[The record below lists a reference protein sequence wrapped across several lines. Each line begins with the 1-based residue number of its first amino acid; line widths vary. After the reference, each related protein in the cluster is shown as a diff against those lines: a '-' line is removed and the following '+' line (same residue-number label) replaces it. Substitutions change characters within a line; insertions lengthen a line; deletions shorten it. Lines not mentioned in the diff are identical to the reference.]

1 MSYFSTQASLYEE
14 FRPDYPSQLFEFI
27 AASVPVHQLAWDCA
41 TGNGQSALGLAD
53 HFDRGTSTDISSEQ
67 ITNAKSH
74 SRIAYRVAPA
84 EHSGLADRSADA
96 ITITQALHWLDI
108 PRFYQEVRRV
118 SKPHAVFVATV
129 YSDPV
134 LDDPALDR
142 ILHHYNK
149 VIVGAYWPPERKI
162 VDEAYAN
169 IPFPFEE
176 LSAPKLKMEREWSL
190 PELAGYLRSWSATTR
205 YMKQN
210 GTDPVIAF
218 ETGMARV
225 WGDPAHKRRLHWP
238 FTIRAGRVS

>member
-1 MSYFSTQASLYEE
+1 MSHFSTQAKLYAE
-14 FRPDYPSQLFEFI
+14 FRPDYPPALFDFI
-27 AASVPVHQLAWDCA
+27 ASSVPERQLAWDCA
-41 TGNGQSALGLAD
+41 TGSGQAALGLAK
-53 HFDRGTSTDISSEQ
+53 HFDRVTATDISAEQ
-67 ITNAKSH
+67 IANAKPDP
-74 SRIAYRVAPA
+74 RITYRVATA
-84 EHSGLADRSADA
+84 EHSGLADHSADA

-142 ILHHYNK
+142 ILHNYNK
-149 VIVGAYWPPERKI
+149 VIVGPYWPPERRI

-190 PELAGYLRSWSATTR
+190 SELAGYLRSWSATTR
-205 YMKQN
+205 YIKQN
-210 GTDPVIAF
+210 GTDPVGRF
-218 ETGMARV
+218 EAEMASP
-225 WGDPAHKRRLHWP
+225 WGDPARKRRLHWP